1 MCLVEGR
8 GKPIRC
14 LRKAAREAPI
24 RAKDVRNRL
33 PARIF
38 TVDNPYNERTIQ
50 NGQVSQLSHNQTQCR
65 LRLGTNETCEEKL

>member
-1 MCLVEGR
+1 MEGG

-14 LRKAAREAPI
+14 LRKAAPEASI
-24 RAKDVRNRL
+24 GEEGVRNRL

-38 TVDNPYNERTIQ
+38 TVDNPHNERTIQ

-65 LRLGTNETCEEKL
+65 FRLGPNETCEEKL

>member
-1 MCLVEGR
+1 MWRVEENRSGA
-8 GKPIRC
+8 GAKP
-14 LRKAAREAPI
+14 APEAQI
-24 RAKDVRNRL
+24 GAKDVRNRL

-65 LRLGTNETCEEKL
+65 FRLGTNETCEEKL